1 VKVTRWAPQNQ
12 AGIIFVNIYMPA
24 FTRGISM
31 GDIGSVEHLFVDL
44 ESSFPGDF
52 LFFGGDFN
60 TDRWRFVEQ
69 SRLRQPIPPL
79 VR

>member
-1 VKVTRWAPQNQ
+1 
-12 AGIIFVNIYMPA
+12 
-24 FTRGISM
+24 M

-60 TDRWRFVEQ
+60 IDRWRFVEQ